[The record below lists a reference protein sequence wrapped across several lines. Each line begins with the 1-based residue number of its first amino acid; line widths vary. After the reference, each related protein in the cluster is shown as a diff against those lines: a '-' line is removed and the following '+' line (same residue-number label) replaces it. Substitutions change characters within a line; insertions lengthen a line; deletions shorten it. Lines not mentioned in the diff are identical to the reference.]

1 MQPRPLTETLRGR
14 ILGELTRII
23 RRWVMLSVGVVGVLA
38 VAAGTYDAYTKLQ
51 QDAELAATRLR
62 ADVDNTARQLL
73 SLADSSLLFTGL
85 TDSYGREG
93 YLKPLL
99 ARFNAPGG
107 SPYTVLDYRG
117 RLYVG
122 TATPVLQ
129 EVLASPTVREAV
141 QGGTARHGVLGLAG
155 DRRLLVMVVPVSSP
169 QTPAPV
175 GYILASVDPDAA
187 LDDLPLRAG
196 LRVAL
201 ATEGSDAV
209 GPAAAVLPLGM
220 NRTIR
225 AGAAPLEVKVDLRV
239 SRSGASVLLLTL
251 AIALTTGVLG
261 LLLTGQLKGWARG
274 FAQGTTRRLDELVSY
289 CREIV
294 AGRPVT
300 LTAYEVHDEISDVFH
315 ALDGMLRQQRLD
327 TEALRAS
334 ARVFETSAEAIL
346 ITDAHGHIADIN
358 PALLRM
364 TGFTREDLIGRPAGM
379 LYQGADTEATSTRI
393 REALRAGDTW
403 RGETAFRSREGRLIP
418 TYVAVSRLGDDADS
432 NRRTV
437 AVISDIS
444 PVKAAEEKLRF
455 LAYHDGLTG
464 LPNFRS
470 LSETLQQRLAAPDA
484 ASRPFLVV
492 FFDMDRLK
500 WVNDSHGHD
509 VGDTVIRGLASHL
522 SRRLPARHL
531 LCRRSGDEFVALVEV
546 DGGQTLGNLRE
557 QLAEG
562 ISSFRVEAEIGSIPV
577 TVSAGV
583 ARYPE
588 DAAAVQDLL
597 ICADGALN
605 RVKQNGRAAVGWYD
619 EGLGRK
625 LRRDRMIQTRLAHA
639 IDAGAITVHYQPEVD
654 LRHGT
659 VVGFEA
665 LARWVDE
672 ELGEV
677 LPGEFIPVAEDSH
690 LMERLTLHVLATVH
704 ADRPRIEARFP
715 GAQVSVNTR
724 PQALRSRRVLDLLT
738 GVGAPEGQARRPIH
752 IELGEADMH
761 TAQRQLARE
770 MQTLRGLG
778 VRLVLDDFGSGDSS
792 VSRLAAMQG
801 HRIKIDGSLTAALD
815 GSDGLQVVTA
825 MIQLARALDLEVSAE
840 GVESESQRELLL
852 GLGCERAQGWLY
864 ARAMRLEELLDLPAR
879 LGPVPEAAQDDAAAA
894 SQAPAGRL
902 AAVSVP
908 AAGS

>member
-1 MQPRPLTETLRGR
+1 VQDARAQH
-14 ILGELTRII
+14 
-23 RRWVMLSVGVVGVLA
+23 GVVDL
-38 VAAGTYDAYTKLQ
+38 
-51 QDAELAATRLR
+51 
-62 ADVDNTARQLL
+62 
-73 SLADSSLLFTGL
+73 
-85 TDSYGREG
+85 EG
-93 YLKPLL
+93 
-99 ARFNAPGG
+99 G
-107 SPYTVLDYRG
+107 
-117 RLYVG
+117 
-122 TATPVLQ
+122 
-129 EVLASPTVREAV
+129 
-141 QGGTARHGVLGLAG
+141 
-155 DRRLLVMVVPVSSP
+155 RRLLVMVVPVIAP
-169 QTPAPV
+169 QTPSPV
-175 GYILASVDPDAA
+175 GYILAGVDPDAA
-187 LDDLPLRAG
+187 LAGLPVRAG
-196 LRVAL
+196 LAL
-201 ATEGSDAV
+201 SLTTDGSSAM
-209 GPAAAVLPLGM
+209 GSAPGLLPLSM
-220 NRTIR
+220 TQPIV
-225 AGAAPLEVKVDLRV
+225 AGQAPLRVDVMLRV
-239 SRSGASVLLLTL
+239 SRSGAPVLLLTL
-251 AIALTTGVLG
+251 VIAAITGVLG
-261 LLLTGQLKGWARG
+261 LLLTGQLKTWARG
-274 FAQGTTRRLDELVSY
+274 FAQGTTRRLDELVGY

-294 AGRPVT
+294 AGRPVA
-300 LTAYEVHDEISDVFH
+300 LHSYAFHDEISDVFQ

-346 ITDAHGHIADIN
+346 ITDGGGQIADVN

-364 TGFTREDLIGRPAGM
+364 TGFTREELIGHPAGM
-379 LYQGADTEATSTRI
+379 LYHGADTEATSARI
-393 REALRAGDTW
+393 RDALSAGDTW
-403 RGETAFRSREGRLIP
+403 RGETAFRGRDGRLIP
-418 TYVAVSRLGDDADS
+418 TYVAVSRLEDDAGEH
-432 NRRTV
+432 RRTV

-444 PVKAAEEKLRF
+444 PVKAAEAKLRF
-455 LAYHDGLTG
+455 LAYHDSLTG

-470 LSETLQQRLAAPDA
+470 LSETLQQRLAEPEA

-509 VGDTVIRGLASHL
+509 VGDTVIRGLAKHL
-522 SRRLPARHL
+522 SLRLPSRHL

-546 DGGQTLGNLRE
+546 DASQTLTDLRE
-557 QLAEG
+557 RLADG
-562 ISSFRVEAEIGSIPV
+562 ISSFRVDAEIGSIPV

-583 ARYPE
+583 ARFPE
-588 DAAAVQDLL
+588 DASAMQDLL

-619 EGLGRK
+619 DSLGRK
-625 LRRDRMIQTRLAHA
+625 LHRDRVIQTRLAHA
-639 IDAGAITVHYQPEVD
+639 IDVGAITVHYQPEVD

-704 ADRPRIEARFP
+704 ADRPHIEARFP

-738 GVGAPEGQARRPIH
+738 GVGAAEGEPRRPIH

-761 TAQRQLARE
+761 TAHRQLGRE

-792 VSRLAAMQG
+792 VSRLAGLQG
-801 HRIKIDGSLTAALD
+801 HRIKIDGSLTAALE

-840 GVESESQRELLL
+840 GVESEVQRQLLL

-879 LGPVPEAAQDDAAAA
+879 LGPAQVAAQDEKVE
-894 SQAPAGRL
+894 PG
-902 AAVSVP
+902 SVP
-908 AAGS
+908 AARS

>member
-1 MQPRPLTETLRGR
+1 MQPRLVNETLRGR

-23 RRWVMLSVGVVGVLA
+23 RRWVMLSVGVVGALA
-38 VAAGTYDAYTKLQ
+38 VGAGTYDAFTRLNQEGELVATK
-51 QDAELAATRLR
+51 LR
-62 ADVDNTARQLL
+62 ADIDNTARQLQ
-73 SLADSSLLFTGL
+73 SLAASPLVWTGL
-85 TDSYGREG
+85 TDSYGRES

-107 SPYTVLDYRG
+107 SPFTVLDYRG
-117 RLYVG
+117 RLFLG
-122 TATPVLQ
+122 AQNPLLQ
-129 EVLASPTVREAV
+129 EVLASQAVREAV
-141 QGGTARHGVLGLAG
+141 KEARAQHGLVSLEGG
-155 DRRLLVMVVPVSSP
+155 RRLLVMVVPVVSP

-175 GYILASVDPDAA
+175 GYILAGLDPDAA
-187 LDDLPLRAG
+187 LAGLPLRAG
-196 LRVAL
+196 LSFSLTAAGGSVAQ
-201 ATEGSDAV
+201 
-209 GPAAAVLPLGM
+209 AAPGMLPLSTTQ
-220 NRTIR
+220 RLR
-225 AGAAPLEVKVDLRV
+225 AGQAPLEVDAVLRV
-239 SRSGASVLLLTL
+239 SRSGTPVLLLTL
-251 AIALTTGVLG
+251 VIASITGGLG
-261 LLLTGQLKGWARG
+261 LLLTGQLKTWARG
-274 FAQGTTRRLDELVSY
+274 FAQGTTRRLDELVGY

-294 AGRPVT
+294 AGRPVK
-300 LTAYEVHDEISDVFH
+300 LQAYEIQDEISDVFD
-315 ALDGMLRQQRLD
+315 ALDGMLRQQQLD

-346 ITDAHGHIADIN
+346 ITDGTGHISDVN
-358 PALLRM
+358 PALVHM
-364 TGFTREDLIGRPAGM
+364 TGFSREELIGQSAGM
-379 LYQGADTEATSTRI
+379 LYHGADTEATSARI
-393 REALRAGDTW
+393 REALAAGDTW
-403 RGETAFRSREGRLIP
+403 RGETAFRARDGRLIP
-418 TYVAVSRLGDDADS
+418 TYVAVSRLGDDS
-432 NRRTV
+432 GTNRRTV

-455 LAYHDGLTG
+455 LAYHDSLTG

-470 LSETLQQRLAAPDA
+470 LAETMQARLAQPDA
-484 ASRPFLVV
+484 ATRPFLVV

-509 VGDTVIRGLASHL
+509 VGDTVIRGLATHL
-522 SRRLPARHL
+522 SHQLPPRHL

-546 DGGQTLGNLRE
+546 DAVQTLPDLRE
-557 QLAEG
+557 RLADG
-562 ISSFRVEAEIGSIPV
+562 ISSFRVDAEIGSIPV

-588 DAAAVQDLL
+588 DAGAVQDLL

-605 RVKQNGRAAVGWYD
+605 RIKQNGRAAVGWYD
-619 EGLGRK
+619 DSLGRK
-625 LRRDRMIQTRLAHA
+625 LHRDRVIQTRLAHA
-639 IDAGAITVHYQPEVD
+639 IDVGAITVHYQPEVD

-738 GVGAPEGQARRPIH
+738 GVGAAEGEPRRPIH

-761 TAQRQLARE
+761 TAHRQLGRE

-792 VSRLAAMQG
+792 VSRLAGLQG
-801 HRIKIDGSLTAALD
+801 HRIKIDGSLTAALE

-840 GVESESQRELLL
+840 GVESDVQRQLLL

-879 LGPVPEAAQDDAAAA
+879 LGPATVAAQDAAAA
-894 SQAPAGRL
+894 AAGRPRRQP
-902 AAVSVP
+902 SVLP
-908 AAGS
+908 